1 MKAVKKLSWLLLL
14 WLLLAWSLADPYAL
28 YRLPDALASQQGG
41 VVSVR
46 YGGETFSY
54 VPGIGWSPGDG
65 GDAPVVQGNEVFV
78 TGATVEALGLALPR
92 LEGVRASRGEG
103 VRIVFDLAGL
113 EPSVLTSL
121 ESEGDLIAGM
131 PLSFTLPPLLLPLS
145 VPENVYGVDVAVAS
159 SAAGTRVS
167 ITGPTMH
174 YRVFDLQNP
183 TRLVVDVTPA
193 DASALASA
201 PPVTS
206 STGSTQPDSGA
217 ASGDSEARLDRRDS
231 SELAAYVPALPAG
244 GALHPGV
251 TYRRT
256 TVATTEGPSYVD
268 VVEIAPGSGEFR
280 VVGESYVPR
289 TLSELSSGG
298 LVGINAS
305 YFDTK
310 NRQTIGLLEV
320 DNTLLSY
327 PSRNRAGIGFGAGKP
342 VISRVQATFQVRLN
356 GRLYTTDTQGAGG
369 GQNDYRADS
378 SGAVSLEGS
387 SAPPFSVHTAANA
400 LAGTPRE
407 GAIVVQNGRVV
418 ENKIGPRRVPEGGFV
433 VTYKPDLYNPT
444 LRDLALVNPGD
455 TATLNTTFD
464 PPAFNAVR
472 YAVEAGPLLV
482 QGGRAAYEPWN
493 EAFDV
498 EDPESPVNR
507 RTTRAAVGVKPDGT
521 VLFVTATNMTARELV
536 PLFLSLGADEALQM
550 DSGGSSTL
558 YAAGQTLNRPAFTQR
573 KISTAIVF
581 VPND

>member
-1 MKAVKKLSWLLLL
+1 MNAVKKLSWLPLL
-14 WLLLAWSLADPYAL
+14 WLFLSWNLADADPYAL

-46 YGGETFSY
+46 YGGDTFSY
-54 VPGIGWSPGDG
+54 VPGIGWSPGNAA
-65 GDAPVVQGNEVFV
+65 DAPVVQGGEVFV
-78 TGATVEALGLALPR
+78 TGATVEALGLTLPR
-92 LEGVRASRGEG
+92 LEAVRASRGEG

-113 EPSVLTSL
+113 EPNVLTGL
-121 ESEGDLIAGM
+121 ESEGDLVAGM
-131 PLSFTLPPLLLPLS
+131 PLSFTLPPLLLPVS
-145 VPENVYGVDVAVAS
+145 VPENVYGVDVAVAT
-159 SAAGTRVS
+159 SAAGTQVS
-167 ITGPTMH
+167 LTGPTMH

-193 DASALASA
+193 DASALSSA
-201 PPVTS
+201 PSPVTS
-206 STGSTQPDSGA
+206 QNA
-217 ASGDSEARLDRRDS
+217 AATSGDAEARLDRRDS
-231 SELAAYVPALPAG
+231 AGLAAYVPALPAG

-251 TYRRT
+251 NYRRT
-256 TVATTEGPSYVD
+256 TVATNEGPSYVD
-268 VVEIAPGSGEFR
+268 IVEIAPGSGEFR

-320 DNTLLSY
+320 DNALLSY

-342 VISRVQATFQVRLN
+342 VIDRIQATFRVRIN
-356 GRLYTTDTQGAGG
+356 GRVYTTETR
-369 GQNDYRADS
+369 GQRDDLRADS
-378 SGAVSLEGS
+378 SGDVSAENVD
-387 SAPPFSVHTAANA
+387 APPFTVHTAANA
-400 LAGTPRE
+400 LVGTPRE
-407 GAIVVQNGRVV
+407 GTIVIQNGRVL

-444 LRDLALVNPGD
+444 LRELALVNTGD
-455 TATLNTTFD
+455 TASLDTTFD

-482 QGGRAAYEPWN
+482 REGRAAFEPWN

-507 RTTRAAVGVKPDGT
+507 RTTRAAVGVKADGT

-536 PLFLSLGADEALQM
+536 PLFLSLGATDALQM

-581 VPND
+581 VPY

>member
-1 MKAVKKLSWLLLL
+1 MNAVKKLSWLPLL
-14 WLLLAWSLADPYAL
+14 WLFLSWSLADADPYAL

-46 YGGETFSY
+46 YGGDTFSY
-54 VPGIGWSPGDG
+54 VPGIGWSPGNAV
-65 GDAPVVQGNEVFV
+65 DAPVVQGGEVFV
-78 TGATVEALGLALPR
+78 TGATVEALGLTLPR
-92 LEGVRASRGEG
+92 LEAVRASRGEG

-113 EPSVLTSL
+113 EPNVLTGL
-121 ESEGDLIAGM
+121 ESEGDLVAGM
-131 PLSFTLPPLLLPLS
+131 PLSFTLPPLLLPVS
-145 VPENVYGVDVAVAS
+145 VPENVYGVDVAVAT
-159 SAAGTRVS
+159 SAAGTQVS
-167 ITGPTMH
+167 LTGPTMH

-193 DASALASA
+193 DASALSSA
-201 PPVTS
+201 PSPVTS
-206 STGSTQPDSGA
+206 QNA
-217 ASGDSEARLDRRDS
+217 AATSGDAEARLDRQDS
-231 SELAAYVPALPAG
+231 AGLAAYVPALPAG

-251 TYRRT
+251 HYRRT
-256 TVATTEGPSYVD
+256 TVATNEGPSYVD
-268 VVEIAPGSGEFR
+268 IVEIAPGSGEFR

-320 DNTLLSY
+320 DNALLSY

-342 VISRVQATFQVRLN
+342 VIDRIQATFRVRIN
-356 GRLYTTDTQGAGG
+356 GRVYTTETR
-369 GQNDYRADS
+369 GQRDDLRADS
-378 SGAVSLEGS
+378 SGDVSAEVD
-387 SAPPFSVHTAANA
+387 APPFTVHTAANA

-407 GAIVVQNGRVV
+407 GAIVIQNGRVL

-444 LRDLALVNPGD
+444 LRELALVNTGD
-455 TATLNTTFD
+455 TASLDTTFD

-482 QGGRAAYEPWN
+482 REGRAAFEPWN

-507 RTTRAAVGVKPDGT
+507 RTTRAAVGVKADGT

-536 PLFLSLGADEALQM
+536 PLFLSLGATDALQM

-581 VPND
+581 VPY

>member
-1 MKAVKKLSWLLLL
+1 MNAVKKLSWLPLL
-14 WLLLAWSLADPYAL
+14 WLFLSWSLADADPYAL
-28 YRLPDALASQQGG
+28 YRLPDALATQQGG

-46 YGGETFSY
+46 YGGDTFSY
-54 VPGIGWSPGDG
+54 VPGIGWSPGNAV
-65 GDAPVVQGNEVFV
+65 DAPVVQGGEVFV
-78 TGATVEALGLALPR
+78 TGATVEALGLTLPR

-113 EPSVLTSL
+113 ESNVLTGL
-121 ESEGDLIAGM
+121 ESEGDLVAGM
-131 PLSFTLPPLLLPLS
+131 PLSFTLPPLLLPVS

-159 SAAGTRVS
+159 SAAGTQVS
-167 ITGPTMH
+167 LTGPTMH

-193 DASALASA
+193 DASALSSA
-201 PPVTS
+201 PSPVTS
-206 STGSTQPDSGA
+206 QNA
-217 ASGDSEARLDRRDS
+217 AATSGDAEARLDRRDS
-231 SELAAYVPALPAG
+231 AGLAAYAPALPAG

-251 TYRRT
+251 HYRRT
-256 TVATTEGPSYVD
+256 TVATNEGPSYVD
-268 VVEIAPGSGEFR
+268 IVEIAPGSGEFR

-320 DNTLLSY
+320 DNALLSY

-342 VISRVQATFQVRLN
+342 VIDRIQATFRVRIN
-356 GRLYTTDTQGAGG
+356 GRLYTTDTQE
-369 GQNDYRADS
+369 QDYRADGSGNVLLDS
-378 SGAVSLEGS
+378 SH
-387 SAPPFSVHTAANA
+387 PPFAVHTAANA
-400 LAGTPRE
+400 LVGTPRE
-407 GAIVVQNGRVV
+407 GAIVVQNGRVL

-433 VTYKPDLYNPT
+433 MTYKPDLYNPS
-444 LRDLALVNPGD
+444 LRELALVDVGD
-455 TATLNTTFD
+455 AASFDTTFD

-482 QGGRAAYEPWN
+482 REGRAAFEPWN

-498 EDPESPVNR
+498 DDPESPVNR

-521 VLFVTATNMTARELV
+521 VLFLTATNMTTRELV
-536 PLFLSLGADEALQM
+536 PLFLSLGATDALQM

-581 VPND
+581 VPY

>member
-1 MKAVKKLSWLLLL
+1 MNAVKKLSWLPLL
-14 WLLLAWSLADPYAL
+14 WLAIGWGLADADPYAL
-28 YRLPDALASQQGG
+28 YRLPDALASQQSG

-46 YGGETFSY
+46 YGGDTFSY
-54 VPGIGWSPGDG
+54 VPGIGWSPGNAV
-65 GDAPVVQGNEVFV
+65 DAPVVQGGEVFV

-103 VRIVFDLAGL
+103 VRIVFDLVGL
-113 EPSVLTSL
+113 ESNILTGL
-121 ESEGDLIAGM
+121 ESEGDLTAGT
-131 PLSFTLPPLLLPLS
+131 PLSFTLPPLLLPVS
-145 VPENVYGVDVAVAS
+145 VPENVYGVDVAVAT

-167 ITGPTMH
+167 LTGPDMH

-201 PPVTS
+201 PPAPS
-206 STGSTQPDSGA
+206 SMSAAQPDSGT
-217 ASGDSEARLDRRDS
+217 ASGDAEARLDRRDS
-231 SELAAYVPALPAG
+231 AGLAAYVPALPAG
-244 GALHPGV
+244 GDLHPGV
-251 TYRRT
+251 RYRRT
-256 TVATTEGPSYVD
+256 TVTTVEGPSYVD
-268 VVEIAPGSGEFR
+268 IVEIAPGSGEFR

-342 VISRVQATFQVRLN
+342 VIDRIQATFKVRIN
-356 GRLYTTDTQGAGG
+356 GRLYATDIQE
-369 GQNDYRADS
+369 QDYRADG
-378 SGAVSLEGS
+378 SGKVSLDS
-387 SAPPFSVHTAANA
+387 SHPPFAVHTAANA
-400 LAGTPRE
+400 LVGTPRE
-407 GAIVVQNGRVV
+407 GIIVVQNGRVL
-418 ENKIGPRRVPEGGFV
+418 ENKVGPRRVPEGGFV
-433 VTYKPDLYNPT
+433 VTYKPDLYNPS
-444 LRDLALVNPGD
+444 LRELALVNPGD
-455 TATLNTTFD
+455 AASLNTTFD

-482 QGGRAAYEPWN
+482 REGRAAFEPWN

-498 EDPESPVNR
+498 ENPESPVNR

-521 VLFVTATNMTARELV
+521 VLFLTATNMTARELV
-536 PLFLSLGADEALQM
+536 PLFLSLGATDALQM

-581 VPND
+581 VPY

>member
-1 MKAVKKLSWLLLL
+1 MNAVKKLSWLPLL
-14 WLLLAWSLADPYAL
+14 WLFLSWSLADADPYAL
-28 YRLPDALASQQGG
+28 YRLPDALATQQGG

-46 YGGETFSY
+46 YGGDTFSY
-54 VPGIGWSPGDG
+54 VPGIGWSPGNAV
-65 GDAPVVQGNEVFV
+65 DAPVVQGGEVFV
-78 TGATVEALGLALPR
+78 TGATVEALGLTLPR

-103 VRIVFDLAGL
+103 VRIVFDLVGL
-113 EPSVLTSL
+113 EPNVLTGL
-121 ESEGDLIAGM
+121 ESEGDLVAGM
-131 PLSFTLPPLLLPLS
+131 PLSFTLPPLLLPVS
-145 VPENVYGVDVAVAS
+145 VPENVYGVDVAVAT
-159 SAAGTRVS
+159 SAAGTQVS
-167 ITGPTMH
+167 LTGPTMH

-193 DASALASA
+193 DASALSSA
-201 PPVTS
+201 PSPVTS
-206 STGSTQPDSGA
+206 QNA
-217 ASGDSEARLDRRDS
+217 AATSGDAEARLDRRDS
-231 SELAAYVPALPAG
+231 AGLAAYVPALPAG

-251 TYRRT
+251 HYRRT
-256 TVATTEGPSYVD
+256 TVATNEGPSYVD
-268 VVEIAPGSGEFR
+268 IVEIAPGSGEFR

-320 DNTLLSY
+320 DNALLSY

-342 VISRVQATFQVRLN
+342 VIDRIQATFRVRIN
-356 GRLYTTDTQGAGG
+356 GRVYTTETR
-369 GQNDYRADS
+369 GQRDDLRADS
-378 SGAVSLEGS
+378 SGDVSAEVD
-387 SAPPFSVHTAANA
+387 APPFTVHTAANA

-407 GAIVVQNGRVV
+407 GAIVIQNGRVL

-444 LRDLALVNPGD
+444 LRELALVNTGD
-455 TATLNTTFD
+455 TASLDTTFD

-482 QGGRAAYEPWN
+482 REGRAAFEPWN

-507 RTTRAAVGVKPDGT
+507 RTTRAAVGVKADGT
-521 VLFVTATNMTARELV
+521 VLFVTATNMTAKELV
-536 PLFLSLGADEALQM
+536 PLFLSLGATDALQM

-581 VPND
+581 VPY

>member
-1 MKAVKKLSWLLLL
+1 MNAVKKLSWLPLL
-14 WLLLAWSLADPYAL
+14 WLFLSWSLADADPYAL
-28 YRLPDALASQQGG
+28 YRLPDALATQQGG

-54 VPGIGWSPGDG
+54 VPGIGWSPGNAV
-65 GDAPVVQGNEVFV
+65 DAPVVQGGEVFV

-92 LEGVRASRGEG
+92 LEGVRASRSEG
-103 VRIVFDLAGL
+103 VRIVFDLVGL
-113 EPSVLTSL
+113 ESNILTSL
-121 ESEGDLIAGM
+121 ESEGDLTAGT
-131 PLSFTLPPLLLPLS
+131 PLSFTLPPLLLPVS
-145 VPENVYGVDVAVAS
+145 VPENVYGVDVAVAT

-167 ITGPTMH
+167 LTGPDMH

-201 PPVTS
+201 PSAPSSTS
-206 STGSTQPDSGA
+206 SAQPDSGT
-217 ASGDSEARLDRRDS
+217 ASGDAEARLDRRDS
-231 SELAAYVPALPAG
+231 AGLAAYVPALPAG

-251 TYRRT
+251 NYRRT
-256 TVATTEGPSYVD
+256 TVMTVEGPSYVD
-268 VVEIAPGSGEFR
+268 IVEIAPGSGEFR

-320 DNTLLSY
+320 DDTLLSY

-342 VISRVQATFQVRLN
+342 VIDRIQATFKVRIN
-356 GRLYTTDTQGAGG
+356 GHLYTTDSQEKS
-369 GQNDYRADS
+369 DVYRADS
-378 SGAVSLEGS
+378 SGNVSLDS
-387 SAPPFSVHTAANA
+387 SHPPFAVHTAANA
-400 LAGTPRE
+400 LVGTPRE
-407 GAIVVQNGRVV
+407 GTIVVQNGRVL
-418 ENKIGPRRVPEGGFV
+418 ENKVGPRRVPEGGFV
-433 VTYKPDLYNPT
+433 VTYKPDLYNPS
-444 LRDLALVNPGD
+444 LRELALVNPGD
-455 TATLNTTFD
+455 AASLNTTFD

-482 QGGRAAYEPWN
+482 REGRAAFEPRN

-498 EDPESPVNR
+498 ENPESPVNR

-521 VLFVTATNMTARELV
+521 VLFLTATNMTARELV
-536 PLFLSLGADEALQM
+536 PLFLSLGATDALQM

-581 VPND
+581 VPY